1 MNGADALDVTLLG
14 RIQSFGGSKAPLKG
28 GSGMKCRTVLSAGLV
43 AFVGAGCVPRQSLE
57 DPPERPDIVDSNSTG
72 QSLRNG
78 GDLAMALSAEPDKLD
93 PATSRWWQIS
103 RIKLS

>member
-1 MNGADALDVTLLG
+1 
-14 RIQSFGGSKAPLKG
+14 
-28 GSGMKCRTVLSAGLV
+28 MKRRTVLSAGLV

-72 QSLRNG
+72 QSFRNG

-93 PATSRWWQIS
+93 PATSRWWRIS
-103 RIKLS
+103 RITLP